1 MPKIETPTAR
11 AARQGLGLGNHSPA
25 ISFPTST
32 TFALDLQGDLAVR
45 RLVARFGLPPATA
58 SAVATANGWG
68 GPHG

>member
-32 TFALDLQGDLAVR
+32 SIVPDHQDALAVTVLAR
-45 RLVARFGLPPATA
+45 RFGLAPSTA
-58 SAVATANGWG
+58 SAVALANGWG
-68 GPHG
+68 AQ